1 MAGKQAKAKDGEFL
15 PPEPLYKTL
24 LPALLMHAALLS
36 LALFAPKPA
45 AENNALLEEK
55 KGDWFDIE
63 TLPQSPKPSI
73 APGQAPNA
81 PEPKQEVQAPGAL
94 RAKSIELPKSAPPN
108 QGAGAI
114 SSNSE
119 NNPSNSNPIESI
131 EAAKGA
137 GTGELP
143 ADSFSPPEGPPGSG
157 KGDGQ
162 GIITGLG
169 GSPVWMVPGVV
180 ASAPPPVPAPTKPP
194 ETRPTDSNIAGQV
207 LGGALRKHDRELGLE
222 SPAGGVVAS
231 TLTSIV
237 RNSEAPPDARATFE
251 IKLGPSGNVLGVRVV
266 SSTAGNASTWQNI
279 AKRAAAD
286 LSSKTLGM
294 TGDAANSGATV
305 TVKIES
311 KVVYPAGSR
320 EKVDI
325 QPVCAE
331 EVLEEMVRTISEGT
345 AGEPS
350 RGPINDPA
358 VNRPDP
364 SRGLRNSPE
373 EEERKRRFCIPIG
386 IKGSGDIS
394 NIGAHAQKVVRSTFK
409 VDIQG
414 QKMLEDV
421 KEVDRRA
428 PWSPAD
434 PNKVKPIRR
443 KWKKKKPKPS
453 N

>member
-1 MAGKQAKAKDGEFL
+1 MAGKQHKAKDSEPLSSG
-15 PPEPLYKTL
+15 PLYKTL
-24 LPALLMHAALLS
+24 LAALVLHAALLS
-36 LALFAPKPA
+36 LARFAPKPA
-45 AENNALLEEK
+45 LENAGLLEEK

-63 TLPQSPKPSI
+63 TLPEPPKVKVPE
-73 APGQAPNA
+73 APPAEA
-81 PEPKQEVQAPGAL
+81 PEPQGADK
-94 RAKSIELPKSAPPN
+94 AKSIELPKSAPIP
-108 QGAGAI
+108 QRGGPI
-114 SSNSE
+114 SSDSQE
-119 NNPSNSNPIESI
+119 PPPAGNPNEL
-131 EAAKGA
+131 KGA
-137 GTGELP
+137 GSEAPGSSQLP
-143 ADSFSPPEGPPGSG
+143 EDSFSPPEGAPGNG
-157 KGDGQ
+157 GGQ

-169 GSPVWMVPGVV
+169 GSPVWMVPGVLP
-180 ASAPPPVPAPTKPP
+180 SAPAPAPAPTKAP
-194 ETRPTDSNIAGQV
+194 ESTPTDSNIAGQV
-207 LGGALRKHDRELGLE
+207 LSGALRKHDRELGLE

-231 TLTSIV
+231 TITSLV

-266 SSTAGNASTWQNI
+266 SSSAGNNATWQNI
-279 AKRAAAD
+279 AKKAAAD
-286 LSSKTLGM
+286 LKTKALGM
-294 TGDAANSGATV
+294 LGDAATSGATV

-320 EKVDI
+320 EKIDV

-331 EVLEEMVRTISEGT
+331 EVVQEMIRTISEGT

-358 VNRPDP
+358 VNPP
-364 SRGLRNSPE
+364 NPAAGLANSPE
-373 EEERKRRFCIPIG
+373 EEERKRKFCIPIG

-394 NIGAHAQKVVRSTFK
+394 NLGAHTQKVVRSTFK
-409 VDIQG
+409 IDIAG

-434 PNKVKPIRR
+434 PNKVKPIRQ
-443 KWKKKKPKPS
+443 KWKKKKKKPS